1 MAVSVCQS
9 IAVSM
14 WLSVTSCGVSVCGC
28 VCVSVAVSM
37 CQLVA
42 VSVCHSVAVSVCQSV
57 AVSVCLSVDVSV
69 WLSVAMSVC
78 LSVAVSV
85 CHSVVVSVCQS
96 VAVSVCLS
104 VAVSVCL
111 CAVWPTYLTSFLTG
125 KNVPY
130 FPDTLALLENILKI
144 ISLFHRN
151 AIGKVK
157 RALKGPSPLFF
168 EILIFS
174 RFFADFSKSAKE
186 TALQRVDGHWA
197 GLQKCLP

>member
-1 MAVSVCQS
+1 MVCQS
-9 IAVSM
+9 AV
-14 WLSVTSCGVSVCGC
+14 
-28 VCVSVAVSM
+28 VAVSM

-42 VSVCHSVAVSVCQSV
+42 VSVCQSVAVSVCQSV
-57 AVSVCLSVDVSV
+57 AVSVCLSVAV
-69 WLSVAMSVC
+69 SVC
-78 LSVAVSV
+78 LSVCGCGCVRVAVGGCIRVSVSV

-111 CAVWPTYLTSFLTG
+111 CAVWPAYLTSFLTG

-168 EILIFS
+168 EIVIFS
-174 RFFADFSKSAKE
+174 RFFADFSKSARE
-186 TALQRVDGHWA
+186 TALQRVDGQA
-197 GLQKCLP
+197 C